1 MEAFEVAYDEETKK
15 WVKRPCT
22 TPREVKVP
30 RERGTPFCVLVIL
43 TLQAIVG
50 LWILVR
56 WRS

>member
-1 MEAFEVAYDEETKK
+1 MEAFEVTYDEETKK

-22 TPREVKVP
+22 KPREVAVP
-30 RERGTPFCVLVIL
+30 KRSRLPECVVVVI

-50 LWILVR
+50 LWLLVR